1 MGYVRSIYKDELEEL
16 LDRIRLEIQE
26 DKKISE
32 DSKRFLE
39 EFVYIFDK
47 HIKEDFTHV
56 TTIDLRKKPCVNS
69 NFVF

>member
-26 DKKISE
+26 DKKISD

-47 HIKEDFTHV
+47 HIQEDFTHV
-56 TTIDLRKKPCVNS
+56 TTIDIRKNPCVNS